1 MEEQT
6 LQFKEN
12 LINIRRTLVTNRKK
26 IQKLSAKRE
35 AAEKQFEQ
43 EKKLRMREKV
53 LETPRKINNAVSAG
67 DAKKAKGMGLGN
79 ALGLFA
85 IIVIATNFDKVKKLF
100 NDFITGDTFKN
111 IKNYFTGTIDFFKG
125 LYNGLSGNYGEL
137 LGDKYD
143 ELVAFKDEKMEDIEK
158 LTEYLKELQKNFE
171 ALAEQAAE
179 MRDKF
184 LNLMGIETKKDDP
197 TGSDKPYGGLYE
209 KGEDGEYYNIFD
221 GTPLPDNLK
230 EENNTN
236 GEVSSNN
243 LGLSDYSSVAM
254 NDDDFNFKNTLPF
267 ENIDPQNLNYDFAQY
282 TDEDT
287 NKDITIITKT
297 NTVIT

>member
-26 IQKLSAKRE
+26 IQKLSTKRE

-85 IIVIATNFDKVKKLF
+85 IIIIATNFEKVKKLF

-171 ALAEQAAE
+171 VLAEQAAE

-184 LNLMGIETKKDDP
+184 LNMLGISTKKDDP
-197 TGSDKPYGGLYE
+197 TVSDKPYGGLYE

-267 ENIDPQNLNYDFAQY
+267 ENIDPQNLDYDFAQY
-282 TDEDT
+282 TEEDN

>member
-43 EKKLRMREKV
+43 EKKLKMREKV

-85 IIVIATNFDKVKKLF
+85 IIIIATNFEKVKKLF

-125 LYNGLSGNYGEL
+125 LYSGLSGNYGEL

-171 ALAEQAAE
+171 VLAEQAAE

-184 LNLMGIETKKDDP
+184 LNMLGISTKKDDP
-197 TGSDKPYGGLYE
+197 TVSDKPYGGLYE

-221 GTPLPDNLK
+221 GSPLPDNLK
-230 EENNTN
+230 EENNN
-236 GEVSSNN
+236 NDDVSNNN
-243 LGLSDYSSVAM
+243 LGLSDYSNVSM

-267 ENIDPQNLNYDFAQY
+267 KNIDPQNLNYDFAQY
-282 TDEDT
+282 TEEEV
-287 NKDITIITKT
+287 NKEVTIITKT

>member
-85 IIVIATNFDKVKKLF
+85 IIIIATNFEKVKKLF

-125 LYNGLSGNYGEL
+125 LYSGLSGNYGEL

-230 EENNTN
+230 EENNN

-267 ENIDPQNLNYDFAQY
+267 KNIDPQNLDYNFAQY
-282 TDEDT
+282 TEEEV

>member
-26 IQKLSAKRE
+26 IQKLSTKRE

-85 IIVIATNFDKVKKLF
+85 IIIIATNFEKVKKLF

-125 LYNGLSGNYGEL
+125 LYSGLSGNYGEL

-230 EENNTN
+230 EENNN

-267 ENIDPQNLNYDFAQY
+267 ENIDPQNLDYDFAQY
-282 TDEDT
+282 TEEDN

>member
-12 LINIRRTLVTNRKK
+12 LLNVRRILVTRRKK
-26 IQKLSAKRE
+26 IKKLSDKRE
-35 AAEKQFEQ
+35 VAEKQFEQ
-43 EKKLRMREKV
+43 EKKLRMREKI

-85 IIVIATNFDKVKKLF
+85 IIIIATNFEKVKKLF

-125 LYNGLSGNYGEL
+125 LYSGLSGNYGEL

-143 ELVAFKDEKMEDIEK
+143 ELVAFKDEKLADIEK
-158 LTEYLKELQKNFE
+158 LTEYLKQLQKNFE
-171 ALAEQAAE
+171 VLAKQAAE

-184 LNLMGIETKKDDP
+184 LNLMGIETQATKDNLIRNATD
-197 TGSDKPYGGLYE
+197 GLYE

-230 EENNTN
+230 ENTN
-236 GEVSSNN
+236 NDEVGSNN
-243 LGLSDYSSVAM
+243 LGLSDYSNVSM
-254 NDDDFNFKNTLPF
+254 NNDDFNFKNTLPF
-267 ENIDPQNLNYDFAQY
+267 KNIDPQNLDYDFAQY
-282 TDEDT
+282 TEEEV
-287 NKDITIITKT
+287 NKEITVITKT
-297 NTVIT
+297 NTIIT

>member
-12 LINIRRTLVTNRKK
+12 LLNVRRILVTRRKK
-26 IQKLSAKRE
+26 IQKISAKRE
-35 AAEKQFEQ
+35 TAEKQFEQ
-43 EKKLRMREKV
+43 EKKLRMREKI
-53 LETPRKINNAVSAG
+53 LETPRKINNSVSAG

-85 IIVIATNFDKVKKLF
+85 IIIIANNFEKVKKLF

-125 LYNGLSGNYGEL
+125 LYSGLSGNYGEL

-143 ELVAFKDEKMEDIEK
+143 ELVAFKDEKLADIEK

-171 ALAEQAAE
+171 ALAVQAAE

-184 LNLMGIETKKDDP
+184 LNMLGISTKKDDP
-197 TGSDKPYGGLYE
+197 TVSDKPYGGLYE

-221 GTPLPDNLK
+221 GSPLPDNLK
-230 EENNTN
+230 EENNN
-236 GEVSSNN
+236 NDDVSNNN
-243 LGLSDYSSVAM
+243 LGLTDYSNVSM
-254 NDDDFNFKNTLPF
+254 NNDDFNFTNTLPF
-267 ENIDPQNLNYDFAQY
+267 KNIDPKNLDYDFAQY
-282 TDEDT
+282 TEEEV
-287 NKDITIITKT
+287 NKEITIVTKT
-297 NTVIT
+297 NTIIT

>member
-26 IQKLSAKRE
+26 IQKLSTKRE

-85 IIVIATNFDKVKKLF
+85 IIIIATNFDKVKKLF

-171 ALAEQAAE
+171 GLAEQAAE

-221 GTPLPDNLK
+221 GTPLPENMK

-267 ENIDPQNLNYDFAQY
+267 ENIDPQNLDYDFAQY

>member
-26 IQKLSAKRE
+26 IQKLSVKRE

-43 EKKLRMREKV
+43 EKKLKMREKV

-85 IIVIATNFDKVKKLF
+85 IIIIATNFEKVKKLF

-125 LYNGLSGNYGEL
+125 LYSGLSGNYGEL

-171 ALAEQAAE
+171 VLAEQAAE

-184 LNLMGIETKKDDP
+184 LNMLGISTKKDDP
-197 TGSDKPYGGLYE
+197 TVSDKPYGGLYE

-230 EENNTN
+230 EENNN
-236 GEVSSNN
+236 NDDVSNNN
-243 LGLSDYSSVAM
+243 LGLSDYSNVSM

-267 ENIDPQNLNYDFAQY
+267 KNIDPQNLNYDFAQY
-282 TDEDT
+282 TEEEV
-287 NKDITIITKT
+287 NKEVTIITKT

>member
-26 IQKLSAKRE
+26 IQKLSTKRE

-43 EKKLRMREKV
+43 EKKLKMREKV

-85 IIVIATNFDKVKKLF
+85 IIIIATNFEKVKKLF

-125 LYNGLSGNYGEL
+125 LYSGLSGNYGEL

-171 ALAEQAAE
+171 VLAEQAAE

-184 LNLMGIETKKDDP
+184 LNMLGISTKKDDP
-197 TGSDKPYGGLYE
+197 TVSDKPYGGLYE

-230 EENNTN
+230 EENNN
-236 GEVSSNN
+236 NDDVSNNN
-243 LGLSDYSSVAM
+243 LGLSDYSNVSM

-267 ENIDPQNLNYDFAQY
+267 KNIDPQNLNYDFAQY
-282 TDEDT
+282 TEEEV
-287 NKDITIITKT
+287 NKEVTIITKT

>member
-12 LINIRRTLVTNRKK
+12 LINIRRTLVTRRKK
-26 IQKLSAKRE
+26 IQKISSKRE

-43 EKKLRMREKV
+43 EKKLRMREKI

-67 DAKKAKGMGLGN
+67 DSKKAKGMGLGN

-85 IIVIATNFDKVKKLF
+85 IIIIATNFEKVKKLF

-111 IKNYFTGTIDFFKG
+111 IKNYFTETIDFFKG
-125 LYNGLSGNYGEL
+125 LYSGLSGNYGEL

-143 ELVAFKDEKMEDIEK
+143 ELVAFKDEKMQDIEE

-171 ALAEQAAE
+171 VLAKQAAD

-184 LNLMGIETKKDDP
+184 LNLMGIETQATKDNLIRNATD
-197 TGSDKPYGGLYE
+197 GLYE

-230 EENNTN
+230 ENTN
-236 GEVSSNN
+236 NDEVGSNN
-243 LGLSDYSSVAM
+243 LGLSDYSNVAM
-254 NDDDFNFKNTLPF
+254 NNNNLNFDDNILPF
-267 ENIDPQNLNYDFAQY
+267 NNIDPQNLNYDFAQY
-282 TDEDT
+282 TDEDV
-287 NKDITIITKT
+287 NKEITVITKT
-297 NTVIT
+297 NTIIT

>member
-12 LINIRRTLVTNRKK
+12 LISIRRTLVTNRKK

-43 EKKLRMREKV
+43 EKKLRMREKM
-53 LETPRKINNAVSAG
+53 LETPKKINNAVSAG

-85 IIVIATNFDKVKKLF
+85 IIIIAKNFDKVKKLF

-143 ELVAFKDEKMEDIEK
+143 ELVAFKDEKIEDIEK

-171 ALAEQAAE
+171 VLAEQAAE

-184 LNLMGIETKKDDP
+184 LNMLGISTKKDDP
-197 TGSDKPYGGLYE
+197 TVSDKPYGGLYE

-221 GTPLPDNLK
+221 GSPLPDNLK
-230 EENNTN
+230 EENNN
-236 GEVSSNN
+236 NDDVSNNN
-243 LGLSDYSSVAM
+243 LGLSDYSNVSM

-267 ENIDPQNLNYDFAQY
+267 KNIDPQNLNYDFAQY
-282 TDEDT
+282 TEEEV
-287 NKDITIITKT
+287 NKDVTIITKT

>member
-85 IIVIATNFDKVKKLF
+85 IIIIATNFDKVKKLF

-171 ALAEQAAE
+171 VLAEQAAE

-184 LNLMGIETKKDDP
+184 LNMLGISTKKDDP
-197 TGSDKPYGGLYE
+197 TVSDKPYGGLYE

-221 GTPLPDNLK
+221 GTPLPENMK

-282 TDEDT
+282 TDEDV
-287 NKDITIITKT
+287 NKEITVITKT
-297 NTVIT
+297 NTIIT

>member
-26 IQKLSAKRE
+26 IQKLSTKRE

-43 EKKLRMREKV
+43 EKKLRMREQV

-85 IIVIATNFDKVKKLF
+85 IIIIATNFEKVKKLF

-125 LYNGLSGNYGEL
+125 LYSGLSGNYGEL

-171 ALAEQAAE
+171 VLAEQAAE

-184 LNLMGIETKKDDP
+184 LNMLGISTKKDDP
-197 TGSDKPYGGLYE
+197 TVSDKPYGGLYE

-221 GTPLPDNLK
+221 GTPLPENLK

-267 ENIDPQNLNYDFAQY
+267 ENIDPQNLDYDFAQY
-282 TDEDT
+282 TEEEV

>member
-85 IIVIATNFDKVKKLF
+85 IIIIATNFDKVKKLF

-143 ELVAFKDEKMEDIEK
+143 ELVAFKDEKMQDIEE
-158 LTEYLKELQKNFE
+158 LTEYLKQLQKNFE
-171 ALAEQAAE
+171 VLAKQAAE

-184 LNLMGIETKKDDP
+184 LNLMGIETQATKDNLIRNATD
-197 TGSDKPYGGLYE
+197 GLYE

-230 EENNTN
+230 ENTN
-236 GEVSSNN
+236 NDEVGSNN
-243 LGLSDYSSVAM
+243 LGLSDYSNVSM
-254 NDDDFNFKNTLPF
+254 NNNFNFDDNTLPF
-267 ENIDPQNLNYDFAQY
+267 KNIDPQNLDYDFAQY
-282 TDEDT
+282 TEEEV
-287 NKDITIITKT
+287 NKEITVITKT
-297 NTVIT
+297 NTIIT

>member
-85 IIVIATNFDKVKKLF
+85 IIIIATNFDKVKKLF

-158 LTEYLKELQKNFE
+158 LTEYLKELQKNFKV
-171 ALAEQAAE
+171 LAEQAAE

-184 LNLMGIETKKDDP
+184 LNMLGISTKKDDP
-197 TGSDKPYGGLYE
+197 TVSDKPYGGLYE

-221 GTPLPDNLK
+221 GTQLPENMK
-230 EENNTN
+230 EENNTI

-282 TDEDT
+282 TDDDQK
-287 NKDITIITKT
+287 KDIVLITRTNTIIT
-297 NTVIT
+297 

>member
-12 LINIRRTLVTNRKK
+12 LISIRRILVTRRKK
-26 IQKLSAKRE
+26 IKKLSAKRE

-43 EKKLRMREKV
+43 EKKLKMREKM

-85 IIVIATNFDKVKKLF
+85 IIIIATNFEKVKKLF

-111 IKNYFTGTIDFFKG
+111 IKNYFTETIDFFKG
-125 LYNGLSGNYGEL
+125 LYSGLSGNYGEL

-143 ELVAFKDEKMEDIEK
+143 ELVAFKDEKMQDIEE
-158 LTEYLKELQKNFE
+158 LTEYLKELQKNFIT
-171 ALAEQAAE
+171 LSKMAAE

-221 GTPLPDNLK
+221 GTPLPDSLK
-230 EENNTN
+230 ENTN
-236 GEVSSNN
+236 NDEVGSNN
-243 LGLSDYSSVAM
+243 LGLSDYSNVSM
-254 NDDDFNFKNTLPF
+254 NNDDFNFKNTLPF
-267 ENIDPQNLNYDFAQY
+267 NNIDPQNLDYDFAQY
-282 TDEDT
+282 TDEDV
-287 NKDITIITKT
+287 NKEVTVITKT
-297 NTVIT
+297 NTIIT

>member
-85 IIVIATNFDKVKKLF
+85 IIIIAKNFDKVKKLF

-143 ELVAFKDEKMEDIEK
+143 ELVAFKDEKIEDIEK

-171 ALAEQAAE
+171 VLAEQAAE

-184 LNLMGIETKKDDP
+184 LNMLGISTKKDDP
-197 TGSDKPYGGLYE
+197 TVSDKPYGGLYE

-221 GTPLPDNLK
+221 GSPLPDNLK
-230 EENNTN
+230 EENNN
-236 GEVSSNN
+236 NDDVSNNN
-243 LGLSDYSSVAM
+243 LGLSDYSNVSM

-267 ENIDPQNLNYDFAQY
+267 KNIDPQNLNYDFAQY
-282 TDEDT
+282 TEEEV
-287 NKDITIITKT
+287 NKDVTIITKT

>member
-85 IIVIATNFDKVKKLF
+85 IIIIATNFEKVKKLF

-171 ALAEQAAE
+171 VLAEQAAE

-184 LNLMGIETKKDDP
+184 LNMLGISTKKDDP
-197 TGSDKPYGGLYE
+197 TVSDKPYGGLYE

-221 GTPLPDNLK
+221 GTPLPENMK

>member
-12 LINIRRTLVTNRKK
+12 LLNVRRILVTRRKK
-26 IQKLSAKRE
+26 IKKLSDKRE

-43 EKKLRMREKV
+43 EKKLRMREKI

-85 IIVIATNFDKVKKLF
+85 IIIIATNFEKVKKLF

-125 LYNGLSGNYGEL
+125 LYSGLSGNYGEL

-143 ELVAFKDEKMEDIEK
+143 ELVAFKDEKMQDIEE
-158 LTEYLKELQKNFE
+158 LTEYLKELQKNFIT
-171 ALAEQAAE
+171 LSKMAAE
-179 MRDKF
+179 LRDKF
-184 LNLMGIETKKDDP
+184 LNLMGIETQATKDNLIRNATD
-197 TGSDKPYGGLYE
+197 GLYE

-230 EENNTN
+230 ENTN
-236 GEVSSNN
+236 NDEVGSNN
-243 LGLSDYSSVAM
+243 LGLSDYSNVSM
-254 NDDDFNFKNTLPF
+254 NNDDFNFKNTLPF
-267 ENIDPQNLNYDFAQY
+267 NNIDPQNLDYNFAQY
-282 TDEDT
+282 TEEEV
-287 NKDITIITKT
+287 NKEITIITKT
-297 NTVIT
+297 NTIIT

>member
-1 MEEQT
+1 M
-6 LQFKEN
+6 
-12 LINIRRTLVTNRKK
+12 
-26 IQKLSAKRE
+26 
-35 AAEKQFEQ
+35 
-43 EKKLRMREKV
+43 
-53 LETPRKINNAVSAG
+53 
-67 DAKKAKGMGLGN
+67 
-79 ALGLFA
+79 
-85 IIVIATNFDKVKKLF
+85 F

-171 ALAEQAAE
+171 VLAEQAAE

-184 LNLMGIETKKDDP
+184 LNMLGISTKKDDP
-197 TGSDKPYGGLYE
+197 TVSDKPYGGLYE

-230 EENNTN
+230 EGDNTN

-267 ENIDPQNLNYDFAQY
+267 ENIDPQNLDYDFAQY
-282 TDEDT
+282 TEEDN

>member
-6 LQFKEN
+6 LQYKEN

-85 IIVIATNFDKVKKLF
+85 IIIIATNFDKVKKLF

-171 ALAEQAAE
+171 VLAEQAAE

-184 LNLMGIETKKDDP
+184 LNMLGISTKKDDP
-197 TGSDKPYGGLYE
+197 TVSDKPYGGLYE

-230 EENNTN
+230 ENTN
-236 GEVSSNN
+236 NDEVGSNN
-243 LGLSDYSSVAM
+243 LGLSDYSNVSM
-254 NDDDFNFKNTLPF
+254 NNDDFNFKNTLPF
-267 ENIDPQNLNYDFAQY
+267 KNIDPQNLDYDFAQY
-282 TDEDT
+282 TEEEV
-287 NKDITIITKT
+287 NKEITVITKT
-297 NTVIT
+297 NTIIT

>member
-26 IQKLSAKRE
+26 IKKLSANRE

-43 EKKLRMREKV
+43 EKKLKMREKM

-85 IIVIATNFDKVKKLF
+85 IIIIATNFDKVKKLF

-111 IKNYFTGTIDFFKG
+111 IKNYFTGTFDFFKG

-171 ALAEQAAE
+171 VLAEQAAE

-184 LNLMGIETKKDDP
+184 LNMLGISTKKDDP
-197 TGSDKPYGGLYE
+197 TVSDKPYGGLYE

-221 GTPLPDNLK
+221 GTPLPENMK

-267 ENIDPQNLNYDFAQY
+267 ENIDPQNLDYDFAQY

>member
-85 IIVIATNFDKVKKLF
+85 IIIIATNFDKVKKLF

-171 ALAEQAAE
+171 VLADQAAE

-184 LNLMGIETKKDDP
+184 LNMLGISTKKDDP
-197 TGSDKPYGGLYE
+197 TVSDKPYGGLYE

-221 GTPLPDNLK
+221 GTPLPENMK

-267 ENIDPQNLNYDFAQY
+267 ENIDPQNLDYDFAQY

>member
-26 IQKLSAKRE
+26 IQKLSTKRE

-85 IIVIATNFDKVKKLF
+85 IIIIATNFEKVKKLF

-171 ALAEQAAE
+171 VLAEQAAE

-184 LNLMGIETKKDDP
+184 LNMLGISTKKDDP
-197 TGSDKPYGGLYE
+197 TVSDKPYGGLYE

-230 EENNTN
+230 EENNN

-267 ENIDPQNLNYDFAQY
+267 ENIDPQNLDYDFAQY
-282 TDEDT
+282 TEEDN

>member
-43 EKKLRMREKV
+43 EKKLKMREKV

-85 IIVIATNFDKVKKLF
+85 IIIIATNFEKVKKLF

-125 LYNGLSGNYGEL
+125 LYSGLSGNYGEL

-171 ALAEQAAE
+171 VLAEQAAE

-184 LNLMGIETKKDDP
+184 LNMLGISTKKDDP
-197 TGSDKPYGGLYE
+197 TVSDKPYGGLYE

-230 EENNTN
+230 EENNN
-236 GEVSSNN
+236 NDDVSNNN
-243 LGLSDYSSVAM
+243 LGLSDYSNVSM

-267 ENIDPQNLNYDFAQY
+267 KNIDPQNLNYDFAQY
-282 TDEDT
+282 TEEEV
-287 NKDITIITKT
+287 NKEVTIITKT

>member
-26 IQKLSAKRE
+26 IQKLSTKRE

-43 EKKLRMREKV
+43 EKKLRMREKM

-85 IIVIATNFDKVKKLF
+85 IIIIATNFEKVKKLF

-137 LGDKYD
+137 FGDKYD

-171 ALAEQAAE
+171 VLAEQAAE

-184 LNLMGIETKKDDP
+184 LNMLGISTKKDDP
-197 TGSDKPYGGLYE
+197 TVSDKPYGGLYE

-230 EENNTN
+230 EENNN

-267 ENIDPQNLNYDFAQY
+267 ENIDPQNLDYDFAQY
-282 TDEDT
+282 TDEDA

>member
-53 LETPRKINNAVSAG
+53 LDTPRKINNTVSAG

-85 IIVIATNFDKVKKLF
+85 IIIIATNFDKVKKLF

-171 ALAEQAAE
+171 VLAEQAAE

-184 LNLMGIETKKDDP
+184 LNMLGISTKKDDP
-197 TGSDKPYGGLYE
+197 TVSDKPYGGLYE

-221 GTPLPDNLK
+221 GTPLPENMK

-267 ENIDPQNLNYDFAQY
+267 ENIDPQNLDYDFAQY

>member
-85 IIVIATNFDKVKKLF
+85 IIIIATNFDKVKKLF

-171 ALAEQAAE
+171 VLAEQAAE

-184 LNLMGIETKKDDP
+184 LNMLGISTKKDDP
-197 TGSDKPYGGLYE
+197 TVSDKPYGGLYE

-221 GTPLPDNLK
+221 GTPLPENMK

-267 ENIDPQNLNYDFAQY
+267 ENIDPQNLDYDFAQY
-282 TDEDT
+282 TEEDN

>member
-12 LINIRRTLVTNRKK
+12 LLNVRRILVTRRKK
-26 IQKLSAKRE
+26 IQKRSAKRE

-43 EKKLRMREKV
+43 EKKLRMREKI

-85 IIVIATNFDKVKKLF
+85 IIIIATNFEKVKKLF

-125 LYNGLSGNYGEL
+125 LYIGLSGNYGEL

-171 ALAEQAAE
+171 VLAEQAAE

-184 LNLMGIETKKDDP
+184 LNMLGISTKKDDP
-197 TGSDKPYGGLYE
+197 TVSDKPYGGLYE

-267 ENIDPQNLNYDFAQY
+267 ENIDPQNLDYDFAQY

>member
-12 LINIRRTLVTNRKK
+12 LISIRRILVTRRKK
-26 IQKLSAKRE
+26 IKKLSAKRE
-35 AAEKQFEQ
+35 AAEKQFEK
-43 EKKLRMREKV
+43 EKKLKMREKM

-85 IIVIATNFDKVKKLF
+85 IIIIATNFEKVKKLF

-125 LYNGLSGNYGEL
+125 LYSGLSGNYGEL

-143 ELVAFKDEKMEDIEK
+143 ELVAFKDEKMQDIEE
-158 LTEYLKELQKNFE
+158 LTEYLKELQKNFIT
-171 ALAEQAAE
+171 LSKMAAE

-184 LNLMGIETKKDDP
+184 LNLMGIETQKDDI
-197 TGSDKPYGGLYE
+197 TNDEKPYGGLYE
-209 KGEDGEYYNIFD
+209 QGDDGEWYNIFN
-221 GTPLPDNLK
+221 GEPLPDDLK
-230 EENNTN
+230 ENSNND
-236 GEVSSNN
+236 EVGSNN
-243 LGLSDYSSVAM
+243 LGLSDYSNVAM
-254 NDDDFNFKNTLPF
+254 NNNNLNFDDNILPF
-267 ENIDPQNLNYDFAQY
+267 NNIDPQNLNYDFAQY
-282 TDEDT
+282 TDEDV
-287 NKDITIITKT
+287 NKEITVITKT
-297 NTVIT
+297 NTIIT